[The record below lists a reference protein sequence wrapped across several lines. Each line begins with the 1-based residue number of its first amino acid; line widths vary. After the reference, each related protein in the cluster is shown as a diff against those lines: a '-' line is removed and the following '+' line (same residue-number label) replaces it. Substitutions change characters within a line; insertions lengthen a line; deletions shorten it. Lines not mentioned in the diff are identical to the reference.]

1 MRLNEFD
8 YQIEE
13 PPGPKSIDLWAGQ
26 QNKVYTLFLSVTGV
40 INNLP
45 YRPERAEIWI
55 GNYPI
60 HEVGSKVTIER
71 SGNTDRY
78 AVKCDCIGLY
88 PMVIQPPKDF
98 KTVEL
103 DCQALAPELVTE
115 RDRHKIPGAKII
127 LGSCNMVDF
136 DNRCSMT
143 LIRSADG
150 EDYAN
155 V

>member
-8 YQIEE
+8 HQIEE

-26 QNKVYTLFLSVTGV
+26 QNKVYTLFLRVTGV

-60 HEVGSKVTIER
+60 HEVGSKITIES
-71 SGNTDRY
+71 SGNMGRY
-78 AVKCDCIGLY
+78 IVNCDCVGLY
-88 PMVIQPPKDF
+88 PMVIQPPEDF

-103 DCQALAPELVTE
+103 NCRALAPELVTE
-115 RDRHKIPGAKII
+115 RDRYKIPGAEII